1 VLNIVVRDKRFGGL
15 SRPVI
20 GRVRVPLSI
29 PKSRRGEEE
38 AKGPEKMADA
48 AGEGMASEDKK
59 EEEDDDGEEE
69 KRAEGE
75 EKKRRAEGGSVD
87 NDDAS
92 ANMQNGLEW
101 WRARRPLLD
110 EELETTLS
118 GVQVEITDQAIV
130 HSLLSGVRAERQ
142 GKKGNIHTKMKGRCS
157 PAEKDEGRGGL
168 DETHEVTG
176 RLASGSVPTM
186 MFDEHTGERILDP
199 YETYAVVLDPLDPLD
214 QEFGIEKRVVNVR
227 GCNLRLRQS
236 SCPIESFQLTRYR
249 HANSLKQTGNSKYNA
264 LGSSNRGKIKA
275 KGKGG
280 LRSAFGGSG
289 GVFESG
295 GSRQTAGVFK
305 GQIKVLLGTDSP
317 AVVDKRLEEMLRP
330 QNYIIRCYFLTV
342 QQLAK
347 KDKDVF
353 GRDEASDPYL
363 KGRIG
368 NGRGSGSRSG
378 SGGHLRG
385 SSRWRRGMG
394 MGRRGGKVV
403 EGEDGEVDKDEGYPS
418 WFNDRQH
425 FLEDVEDEGDY
436 HRMIQLQCTL
446 PGASKLEISC
456 LDYDTL
462 HIGPDDLIGTTVID
476 LEDRVF
482 DKRWREWD
490 KQQWDQQCTGTV
502 VGGSGSATKA
512 GRGKSGSK
520 YTKYVDNKPIET
532 RTFLVPTSTQ
542 SQGGLTMWLD
552 IMSTAEARLTP
563 PVDISL
569 PAEEMLQVRVVVW
582 HTRGVISGDDF
593 TKMNDLFVKCWIG
606 DKSQC
611 KPKTTDIHWRC
622 QAQRGQKGCSGSFNY
637 RLMFDF
643 KLGKRTWQNGK
654 LHVQLADKD
663 LLKWDDYVGDC
674 EYDMSPRFEQA
685 YELMAFR
692 HNNPQTIETLES
704 CLKTIGVPPDA
715 ALRYAKS
722 LCGYGYRTEAD
733 LVRLKGAEWEKMGIS
748 PPHRRLIEAANTG
761 GEELDGTKETEAK
774 AKRWM
779 NMMPIS
785 GRSASSSQSK
795 LAPTASTTAAE
806 AGSLTRL
813 SWEQRQEIV
822 QVFERFTVD
831 QFVNVWVPSNE
842 TSPGKAG
849 EGAEGAWQ
857 EGRVTAV
864 ADVGG
869 GSDGNYCGTCRRHH
883 GSCYDVVYGE
893 DDVETVLGGR
903 RIGSMRRN
911 KKIKVKTRK
920 GVCPFFVRSHC
931 VGMKTSQERGRN
943 RKEARGRKRGKKRGP
958 KRVRGFPKGSR
969 DDTSDQYDTSDTP
982 LVPSAANSI
991 QEPPPRSTSTDT
1003 HHFCCW
1009 GSRQQKQKQLS
1020 KDGHYWELVDER
1032 DDEAL
1037 DEKEEEEEVDEL
1049 VQALS
1054 SAFAELTGDARKID
1068 PPHSEWLPCTRN
1080 SKGVME
1086 ITGEVCISV
1095 EIVPRDLA
1103 DAMALGSGRKEPN
1116 HSPYL
1121 PPPVGRMRLT
1131 ADPFKM
1137 MQQVIGFELAGSL
1150 RNWLSCCA
1158 CAGIAVAIMLA
1169 FGPLLMSMVQI
1180 GIKIFDLD
1188 VALGTDMS
1196 VGAWGPFIVFGLLL
1210 LLVCCCCSCLATK
1223 RGRLICL
1230 GSCTR
1235 CCSFC
1240 CPRITRGQ

>member
-1 VLNIVVRDKRFGGL
+1 LVAVLNIVVRDKRFGGL
-15 SRPVI
+15 SRPII
-20 GRVRVPLSI
+20 GSVRIPLSI
-29 PKSRRGEEE
+29 PKYDVGAE
-38 AKGPEKMADA
+38 AKAVRGGTFGVDGEKNKKNKN
-48 AGEGMASEDKK
+48 KK
-59 EEEDDDGEEE
+59 EKDEG
-69 KRAEGE
+69 EGE
-75 EKKRRAEGGSVD
+75 EKEENGGEEDEGGKEDEEEKEDEEDEDEEEKEEKEHEEEEGDEEGMVD
-87 NDDAS
+87 G
-92 ANMQNGLEW
+92 ANISSGKEW
-101 WRARRPLLD
+101 WKAQRPFLD
-110 EELETTLS
+110 EELETVLS
-118 GVQVEITDQAIV
+118 GIYVEVTNSEIV
-130 HSLLSGVRAERQ
+130 DLLVGSFASKVEDKRKSKG
-142 GKKGNIHTKMKGRCS
+142 KGNGKGQ
-157 PAEKDEGRGGL
+157 AEESGASYERERAGHSQG
-168 DETHEVTG
+168 HGIITG
-176 RLASGSVPTM
+176 RLASSSVPAC
-186 MFDEHTGERILDP
+186 MFDTHTGERVLDRD
-199 YETYAVVLDPLDPLD
+199 ETYAVVLDGPGD
-214 QEFGIEKRVVNVR
+214 GARAGTKRMANIR
-227 GCNLRLRQS
+227 GCDLKLGQS
-236 SCPIESFQLTRYR
+236 SCPIESFQLTKYKQ
-249 HANSLKQTGNSKYNA
+249 ANTFARMTGGKYNA
-264 LGSSNRGKIKA
+264 LGSSMRGRVRKKGQ
-275 KGKGG
+275 KGKTRM
-280 LRSAFGGSG
+280 RSIF
-289 GVFESG
+289 
-295 GSRQTAGVFK
+295 SRTGHARGARRAVGVFK
-305 GQIKVLLGTDSP
+305 GSIRVLLGTDP
-317 AVVDKRLEEMLRP
+317 AVVDNKWLEKMLRP
-330 QNYIIRCYFLTV
+330 QTYIVRCYFLTMR
-342 QQLAK
+342 QLAK
-347 KDKDVF
+347 KDKDIF

-969 DDTSDQYDTSDTP
+969 DDTSDTSDPP

-1131 ADPFKM
+1131 ADP
-1137 MQQVIGFELAGSL
+1137 S
-1150 RNWLSCCA
+1150 R
-1158 CAGIAVAIMLA
+1158 
-1169 FGPLLMSMVQI
+1169 
-1180 GIKIFDLD
+1180 
-1188 VALGTDMS
+1188 
-1196 VGAWGPFIVFGLLL
+1196 
-1210 LLVCCCCSCLATK
+1210 
-1223 RGRLICL
+1223 
-1230 GSCTR
+1230 
-1235 CCSFC
+1235 
-1240 CPRITRGQ
+1240 